1 MREERREEGAWR
13 RRRRRRRRREAWVGN
28 AHAFSLSLSSSHD
41 LSLSLSLPRRNH
53 TDTNTNSPETV
64 ALSFNGGKDSTV
76 LLHLLR
82 LALFAGGG
90 EGEGGGGGGDNDD
103 THPEEDEDE
112 RGRGL
117 GGVRSFYFDTSA
129 PAQAAT
135 ALAEDDGRAAT
146 AAAAAAADA
155 GAADANANAQQQ
167 PPPPP
172 PGDFREVAAFVRAT
186 DAAYNLGVDYL
197 TDRDFKRGL
206 ERYCR
211 GGRGGEG
218 GGGGAAAAATAAAA
232 TAAAAMTTPTPAPI
246 AAILLGTR
254 RGDPNAEGQDHFCPS
269 SRGWPPF
276 LRVNPVL
283 DWGYGDVWRF
293 LRLGRLPYCTLYDRG
308 YTSLGSPATTVPN
321 AALQRGDGTFAP
333 AHELADG
340 RLERQG
346 RRGGGG
352 GGGGRGSRVASAG
365 GGGGGAADPT
375 ATTTTTNTTT
385 ATPAL
390 RYAVVVLVGDELL
403 AGRVRDANGAFLCAE
418 LRRMGWAVRRVVV
431 VPDDVESVAMAVSA
445 ASRDADVVVTSGGVG
460 PTRDDCTMLGVAGAV
475 AAAGGRVVRHPEAE
489 RALVDYFG
497 PGKVTEAHLKMA
509 DVPGGGDVELIWVE
523 EDGDEEE
530 GGEED
535 EEEEEEEGGSRRPPC
550 RRKKNRSP
558 FPLVRVDNVYVLPG
572 VPSLLRSKWEVVK
585 GRLLE
590 TGAGRGEGVVQE
602 GETATTTGAAARL
615 GSASLLPF
623 RTATLR
629 LHAPD
634 EAAVA
639 PVLDELAVER
649 GASLSIGSY
658 PVDVWGREGKSGGEG
673 EEEGAAVGEAAA
685 QTTARTTLRVVLES
699 KDAEGLDAAVDRL
712 GDLLKARLG
721 EGCLLGVER
730 E

>member
-1 MREERREEGAWR
+1 MALAAMRAR
-13 RRRRRRRRREAWVGN
+13 
-28 AHAFSLSLSSSHD
+28 SLGLSRPSN
-41 LSLSLSLPRRNH
+41 PRTH
-53 TDTNTNSPETV
+53 THHYTNSPDTV

-90 EGEGGGGGGDNDD
+90 SGAGGANDAGDDQQ
-103 THPEEDEDE
+103 EQEDEQA
-112 RGRGL
+112 RGL

-135 ALAEDDGRAAT
+135 ALAEEQQQDPGADPGRHAVVAAAS
-146 AAAAAAADA
+146 AAAAAAATA
-155 GAADANANAQQQ
+155 
-167 PPPPP
+167 PPPPPPPPAPP

-211 GGRGGEG
+211 GGG
-218 GGGGAAAAATAAAA
+218 GGGGAGGGRGDDDGDDAAAA
-232 TAAAAMTTPTPAPI
+232 PPQQQQRQQQPQQPPPPI

-269 SRGWPPF
+269 SRGWPAF

-293 LRLGRLPYCTLYDRG
+293 LKIGALPYCTLYDRG
-308 YTSLGSPATTVPN
+308 YTSLGSPSTTLPN

-346 RRGGGG
+346 RRGG
-352 GGGGRGSRVASAG
+352 A
-365 GGGGGAADPT
+365 GGGAAAVVRRPPSDGAGRGGAGGTTTTP
-375 ATTTTTNTTT
+375 TTTTTS
-385 ATPAL
+385 PAL
-390 RYAVVVLVGDELL
+390 TTPTAAQIKYAVVVLVGDELL
-403 AGRVRDANGAFLCAE
+403 AGRVRDANGAFLCGE
-418 LRRMGWAVRRVVV
+418 LRRMGWAVRRVVI
-431 VPDDVESVAMAVSA
+431 VPDDVESIAMAVAA
-445 ASRDADVVVTSGGVG
+445 ASRDADAVISSGGVG

-497 PGKVTEAHLKMA
+497 AERVTEAHLKMA

-523 EDGDEEE
+523 EEEEVGEEGEEE
-530 GGEED
+530 GGAA
-535 EEEEEEEGGSRRPPC
+535 GRRQ
-550 RRKKNRSP
+550 SSGA
-558 FPLVRVDNVYVLPG
+558 FPIVRVDNIYVLPG
-572 VPSLLRSKWEVVK
+572 VPSLLRRKWEVVK
-585 GRLLE
+585 RRLE
-590 TGAGRGEGVVQE
+590 DEDE
-602 GETATTTGAAARL
+602 GAAAAAAATTPITAPPTAMRA
-615 GSASLLPF
+615 GSATLLPF

-639 PVLDELAVER
+639 PVLDALADER
-649 GASLSIGSY
+649 GAGLSIGSY
-658 PVDVWGREGKSGGEG
+658 PVDVWGGGG
-673 EEEGAAVGEAAA
+673 GGGGGPLAEEDAASAGATRAAA
-685 QTTARTTLRVVLES
+685 ATTTATTTTTTTITTTTLRVVLES
-699 KDAEGLDAAVDRL
+699 KDAQGLDAAVERL
-712 GDLLKARLG
+712 ADLLKARLG
-721 EGCLLGVER
+721 DGCVLGVER